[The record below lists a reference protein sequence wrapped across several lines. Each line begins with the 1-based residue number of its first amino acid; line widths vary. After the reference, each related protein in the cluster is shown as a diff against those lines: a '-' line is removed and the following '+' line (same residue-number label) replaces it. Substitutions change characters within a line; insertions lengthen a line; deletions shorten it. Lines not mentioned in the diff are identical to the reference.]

1 MARTPFKLKSG
12 NTSPFKLL
20 GSSPVKHA
28 AYGSPHPKNADTGV
42 EESSHPSSAAAHNV
56 KKPTV
61 KESTSTKPSPAKQK
75 IPTTGKE
82 SYKEYLNRAFK
93 KSKDPYGKDVMDKKG
108 WKKELGKKISTKNIK
123 GNPYK
128 GWHPQD
134 IKVDKLAT
142 RTDLSK
148 VQFEKKLAKITKTVD
163 PYPNVGKKVL
173 SAGKKV
179 AKVGSKLLG
188 GLAIGATLYDFY
200 TSGQRHS
207 GGKVGS
213 KEAQAKWESQK
224 KSSNWK
230 LGKAHSHKDHHPNA
244 TKLKGTHKDHHP
256 KKK

>member
-1 MARTPFKLKSG
+1 MAKTPFKLKSG

-93 KSKDPYGKDVMDKKG
+93 ESKDPYGKDVMDKKG
-108 WKKELGKKISTKNIK
+108 WKKGWEKSFDKWHKTLKKSPSVISKTPATTLQKTTKAFSNTPKQLIR
-123 GNPYK
+123 
-128 GWHPQD
+128 Q
-134 IKVDKLAT
+134 A
-142 RTDLSK
+142 SK
-148 VQFEKKLAKITKTVD
+148 A
-163 PYPNVGKKVL
+163 NVGKKVL

-230 LGKAHSHKDHHPNA
+230 LGKTHSHKDHHPNA